1 MSTTAADEQKSQ
13 ALQQEYNRFKEL
25 ISELES
31 QLSSVT
37 AQLQE
42 HGIVDN
48 TLSSIEPEKRT
59 GRKCFKMI
67 GGVLV
72 EKSVDEVI
80 NILTEEINT
89 LKDQRSKLDEQL
101 TKNRKELESWMKKHN
116 VKVVQGNQ

>member
-1 MSTTAADEQKSQ
+1 MSTAADEQKSQ
-13 ALQQEYNRFKEL
+13 ALQQEYNRFKEV

-31 QLSSVT
+31 QLSNIST
-37 AQLQE
+37 QLQE

-48 TLSSIEPEKRT
+48 TLTKIEPEKRQ

-72 EKSVDEVI
+72 EKSVDDVI
-80 NILTEEINT
+80 KILAEEIKT
-89 LKDQRSKLDEQL
+89 LKDQRSKLEEEL
-101 TKNRKELESWMKKHN
+101 GKNRKELESWMKKHN